1 MGKNFM
7 DAETNGNVV
16 KDAMIKLGKGMS
28 FIMKFDND
36 EFESMFLDECIFY
49 HKELDVSNEDGIY
62 RVSVHP
68 EANKIVSAKTWNIMF
83 QKYRALSNWGAD
95 APVEFLGAFNNDI
108 PISGIAMF
116 PVAFLQA

>member
-62 RVSVHP
+62 RVSDSFGENLEHNVP
-68 EANKIVSAKTWNIMF
+68 EVSCAI
-83 QKYRALSNWGAD
+83 
-95 APVEFLGAFNNDI
+95 
-108 PISGIAMF
+108 
-116 PVAFLQA
+116 